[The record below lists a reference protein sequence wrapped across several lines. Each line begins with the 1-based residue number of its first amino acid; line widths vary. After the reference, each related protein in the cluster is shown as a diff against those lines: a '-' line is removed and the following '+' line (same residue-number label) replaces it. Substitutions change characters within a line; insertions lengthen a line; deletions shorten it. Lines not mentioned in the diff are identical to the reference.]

1 MSLQLLKDSSSSTF
15 HLTYCSKACMIDSN
29 KQSHSILFSSEPPLP
44 PELPFPLSLPDNR
57 EARRA
62 AQIKFIEFLEKD
74 NNTSS
79 LLLARLI
86 ARQVTA
92 EMQKMIETTTPSTKR
107 NSLLE
112 NDFTNSDGTD
122 HGYGIGDHLER
133 LRYLEI
139 APNKEEVTLLSNVLE
154 MALPGLEGFIMEE
167 RHTILQE
174 R

>member
-1 MSLQLLKDSSSSTF
+1 M
-15 HLTYCSKACMIDSN
+15 
-29 KQSHSILFSSEPPLP
+29 
-44 PELPFPLSLPDNR
+44 
-57 EARRA
+57 
-62 AQIKFIEFLEKD
+62 
-74 NNTSS
+74 
-79 LLLARLI
+79 
-86 ARQVTA
+86 V
-92 EMQKMIETTTPSTKR
+92 ETTTPSTKR

-167 RHTILQE
+167 RHTILSGKVKYNAFGVCYSGGRDDRVCRQLE
-174 R
+174 FNV